1 MQTFARY
8 GEGEV
13 GSIIPGREEERAS
26 GVRRRRRWRKR
37 RREEDMSGD
46 GEQGWWSVS

>member
-26 GVRRRRRWRKR
+26 GVRRRRWRKR